1 MKVTIRNLEA
11 TDEAPWRALWKGY
24 CEFYETDMAGSV
36 TDETWRRLLDA
47 SEEGMFSLVAYGG
60 DGAVI
65 GFTNCVVHPI
75 TWSETPVCYLED
87 LFVDPAARNSG
98 AGRALIEAVLE
109 KGRANG
115 WHRVYWRTR
124 DDNATARALYD
135 KVSDLTDWV
144 VYEVPL

>member
-1 MKVTIRNLEA
+1 MRLTIRNLEA

-24 CEFYETDMAGSV
+24 CEFYQTEMAGSV

-47 SEEGMFSLVAYGG
+47 SEEGMFSLVACGK
-60 DGAVI
+60 DEAVI
-65 GFTNCVVHPI
+65 GFTNCVVHSI

-124 DDNATARALYD
+124 HDNATARALYD